1 MTASAVLLSLA
12 VGCAA
17 LAAVSAVL
25 MAAAL
30 DHRGLKTPL
39 PLQRAFV
46 FRNLSRYR
54 DVTRTETGKTGALF
68 YTYVVPINLALLLV
82 LAALLAWWVT
92 R

>member
-1 MTASAVLLSLA
+1 MSVATVLLILT

-17 LAAVSAVL
+17 CAAVSAVL

-30 DHRGLKTPL
+30 DRRGLKTPP
-39 PLQRAFV
+39 PLLRVLV

-54 DVTRTETGKTGALF
+54 TATRAETGKTGVLF
-68 YTYVVPINLALLLV
+68 YTYVVPINLAQLFA
-82 LAALLAWWVT
+82 LAALLVWAAI